1 MKCYGC
7 LKEISGRNQYC
18 TKCQK
23 NLFEN
28 IDVKPLKFDKE
39 DFYTFKTEN
48 TQRMSISGVQDK
60 ISLKFSHSN
69 TLEPTDREGRY
80 ILKPIPK
87 INSATYLEDIPMNE
101 HLSMQIS
108 KQIFKLD
115 TAENG
120 LIEFS
125 DGELAYLTK
134 RFDYEKDEEHKLK
147 KVEQE
152 DFASI
157 LNYTS
162 QTHDEGYKYEGSYEG
177 IANAIKKYVAASS
190 PALEE
195 FYKRLLL
202 NYLIGNGDAHLKNFS
217 LMRKLHRNDYMLTP
231 NYDVLYTGYHI
242 KNDSLTGLDLFENYE
257 TQAFGAQG
265 QYTLED
271 FEEFGL
277 LIGIPK
283 KRLVKIFQ
291 EIINNEPSVYNMV
304 ATSYMSDKAKEAY
317 ISNYEKKLH
326 KYLLYYIDSYH
337 FKNKSILV
345 RGLEL

>member
-7 LKEISGRNQYC
+7 LKEIKGRSQYC
-18 TKCQK
+18 TVCKK
-23 NLFEN
+23 NLFES
-28 IDVKPLKFDKE
+28 IDVKPLKFNKA

-60 ISLKFSHSN
+60 ISLKFSDSN
-69 TLEPTDREGRY
+69 ILEPTEKEGQY
-80 ILKPIPK
+80 ILKPIPR
-87 INSATYLEDIPMNE
+87 INSATELEDIPMNE
-101 HLSMQIS
+101 HVSMQIS

-125 DGELAYLTK
+125 DGELAYVTK
-134 RFDYEKDEEHKLK
+134 RFDYEKDKDHKLK

-177 IANAIKKYVAASS
+177 IANAIKKYVAAYS

-217 LMRKLHRNDYMLTP
+217 LMRMLSRDDYILTP

-242 KNDSLTGLDLFENYE
+242 NNDSLTGLDLFENYE

-277 LIGIPK
+277 LIRIPQ
-283 KRLVKIFQ
+283 KRLVKIFK
-291 EIINNEPSVYNMV
+291 EIIENEPKVYEMV
-304 ATSYMSDKAKEAY
+304 SNSYMSDKAKEAY
-317 ISNYEKKLH
+317 VGNYEKKLH
-326 KYLLYYIDSYH
+326 TYLLYYIDSYA
-337 FKNKSILV
+337 FKDNSVLV
-345 RGLEL
+345 KGLKL